1 MNREYHRWFSPRLGR
16 DMDLLVF
23 GHGGTPYLV
32 FPSSMGAFHEYEDMG
47 MAGALGH
54 KLEHGQLQLF
64 CVSTVDNESW
74 YSRHA
79 HPRVR
84 VERALRYEDY
94 LFNEV
99 VPLVRQKTDH
109 PALGATGCS
118 FGAYHAL
125 LVALRRPD
133 VIRQCVTMGGAY
145 DIKRFLDGY
154 YDDDCYFLNPVDFL
168 PALADPCLL
177 DAYRRNKWVIV
188 TGDRDICLDDSRG
201 MAAMLA
207 GKGVPVSL
215 HVWNDS
221 EHDWPA
227 WRDMAKAYLP

>member
-1 MNREYHRWFSPRLGR
+1 ME
-16 DMDLLVF
+16 LLIF
-23 GHGGTPYLV
+23 GHAGAPYIV

-47 MAGALGH
+47 MVGALAG
-54 KLEHGQLQLF
+54 KLEHGHLQLF
-64 CVSTVDNESW
+64 CASTVDNESW
-74 YSRHA
+74 YNRGA
-79 HPRVR
+79 HPRHR

-94 LFNEV
+94 LFNEL
-99 VPLVRQKTDH
+99 VPLVHQRNH
-109 PALGATGCS
+109 GPLGTTGCS

-125 LVALRRPD
+125 LAALRRPD

-168 PALADPCLL
+168 PGLNDPFLL
-177 DAYRRNKWVIV
+177 EAYRRNKWVIC

-201 MAAMLA
+201 MAGMLA

-227 WRDMAKAYLP
+227 WREMAKAYLP